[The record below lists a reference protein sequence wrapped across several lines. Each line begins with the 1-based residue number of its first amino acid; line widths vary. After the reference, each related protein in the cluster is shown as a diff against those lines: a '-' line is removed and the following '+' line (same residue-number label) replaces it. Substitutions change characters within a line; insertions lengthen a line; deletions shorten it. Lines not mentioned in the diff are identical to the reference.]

1 MTIFMTN
8 NLWKSKI
15 QIQFLKSAYDKM
27 IRFDFWIDK
36 TYSFKSHLNS
46 LSLLQNLQIMN
57 TFEQFN
63 LPKSLQK
70 AVDELGLTTPTPIQE
85 KSFSVIMSGRDV
97 MGIAQTGTGK
107 TLAYLLPLLKQW
119 KFINTDSARI
129 VILVPTREL
138 VVQIVDVINS
148 LTQHMSVRTL
158 GIYGGVN
165 INTQKTAVREGIDI
179 LVGTPGRTMDLA
191 LDNVVRF
198 DSIQKLVIDEFDEI
212 LNLGFRTQVTAI
224 LAMLKGKRQ
233 NILFSA
239 TMTDEV
245 DAMLDEHFDFPVEV
259 SLAASGTPLEKI
271 QQLAYFTPNFLTKL
285 NLLKDLLKD
294 DAFERVL
301 IFANNKKS
309 VDLIA
314 NSLEELF
321 PEQFG
326 VIHSN
331 KSQNYRLNTMA
342 SFQAGEIRGIVTTDV
357 MARGLDISDISHVIN
372 FEFTEIPE
380 QYIHRIGRT
389 GRADKS
395 GIAISLI
402 APREEEIMIEAE
414 MLMEK
419 EIEILDLPETV
430 EVAVRLLEFEK
441 DKKKVKQLLKR
452 PTQERGDAFHEKA
465 AKNKKIN
472 LGGPSKTKKKT
483 GTSVNR
489 NILKNRA
496 AKRKKK

>member
-1 MTIFMTN
+1 M
-8 NLWKSKI
+8 S
-15 QIQFLKSAYDKM
+15 
-27 IRFDFWIDK
+27 
-36 TYSFKSHLNS
+36 
-46 LSLLQNLQIMN
+46 

-63 LPKSLQK
+63 LPKSLEK
-70 AVDELGLTTPTPIQE
+70 AIDDLGLTTPTPIQE
-85 KSFSVIMSGRDV
+85 KSFSPIMSGRDV

-119 KFINTDSARI
+119 KFVPTDSARV
-129 VILVPTREL
+129 VIIVPTREL
-138 VVQIVDVINS
+138 VVQIVEVIES
-148 LTQHMSVRTL
+148 LTQYMSVRTL

-165 INTQKTAVREGIDI
+165 INTQKKAVYEGIDI

-198 DSIQKLVIDEFDEI
+198 DSLQKLVIDEFDEI
-212 LNLGFRTQVTAI
+212 LNLGFRFQVTS
-224 LAMLKGKRQ
+224 LLSMMKNKRQ

-245 DAMLDEHFDFPVEV
+245 DEMLEEYFELPEEIT
-259 SLAASGTPLEKI
+259 LAPSGTPIEKI
-271 QQLAYFTPNFLTKL
+271 VQLAYSTPNFLTKL
-285 NLLKDLLKD
+285 NLLNHILATD
-294 DAFERVL
+294 ESTSRVL

-314 NSLEELF
+314 NSIEENY
-321 PEQFG
+321 PDQFG

-342 SFQAGEIRGIVTTDV
+342 AFQAGELRGIVTTDV
-357 MARGLDISDISHVIN
+357 MARGLDISDVTHVIN
-372 FEFTEIPE
+372 FEFTDIPE

-395 GIAISLI
+395 GIAISFI
-402 APREEEIMIEAE
+402 SPKEEEIQIEAE

-419 EIEILDLPETV
+419 EIQFLDFPEEV
-430 EVAVRLLEFEK
+430 ELAERLLEFEK

-452 PTQERGDAFHEKA
+452 VKQEGGAAFHEKA
-465 AKNKKIN
+465 KKNQKVN
-472 LGGPSKTKKKT
+472 LGGPSKTKPRKT
-483 GTSVNR
+483 ESRNR
-489 NILKNRA
+489 GVER
-496 AKRKKK
+496 KRDAKKKKK

>member
-1 MTIFMTN
+1 
-8 NLWKSKI
+8 
-15 QIQFLKSAYDKM
+15 
-27 IRFDFWIDK
+27 
-36 TYSFKSHLNS
+36 
-46 LSLLQNLQIMN
+46 MN

-70 AVDELGLTTPTPIQE
+70 AIDEMGLTTPTPIQE

-119 KFINTDSARI
+119 KFVNTDSARV

-138 VVQIVDVINS
+138 VVQIVEVIEN
-148 LTQHMSVRTL
+148 LTKYMSVRTL

-165 INTQKTAVREGIDI
+165 INTQKKAVYEGIDI

-191 LDNVVRF
+191 LDNVIRF
-198 DSIQKLVIDEFDEI
+198 DSLQKLVIDEFDEI
-212 LNLGFRTQVTAI
+212 LNLGFRTQVTSLLTMMSA
-224 LAMLKGKRQ
+224 KRQ

-245 DAMLDEHFDFPVEV
+245 DAMLDEYFELPEEV

-271 QQLAYFTPNFLTKL
+271 EQLGYYAPNFLTKI
-285 NLLKDLLKD
+285 NLLNHLLATD
-294 DAFERVL
+294 ESTSRVL
-301 IFANNKKS
+301 IFANNKKT

-314 NSLEELF
+314 NSIEESY

-342 SFQAGEIRGIVTTDV
+342 SFQAGELRGIITTDV
-357 MARGLDISDISHVIN
+357 MARGLDISDVTHVIN

-395 GIAISLI
+395 GTAISFI
-402 APREEEIMIEAE
+402 SPSEEEIQIQAE
-414 MLMEK
+414 ILMEK
-419 EIEILDLPETV
+419 ELQFLDFPEGV

-452 PTQERGDAFHEKA
+452 VKKEGGEAFHEKSK
-465 AKNKKIN
+465 KNQKIN
-472 LGGPSKTKKKT
+472 LGGPAKTKPRKT
-483 GTSVNR
+483 ASRNR
-489 NILKNRA
+489 GVER
-496 AKRKKK
+496 KRDAKKKK